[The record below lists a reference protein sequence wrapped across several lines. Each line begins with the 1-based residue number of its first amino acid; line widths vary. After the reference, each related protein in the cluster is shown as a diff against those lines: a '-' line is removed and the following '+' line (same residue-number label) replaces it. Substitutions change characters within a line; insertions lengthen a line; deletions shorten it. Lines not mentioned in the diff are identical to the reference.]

1 MTPFLSG
8 ASKLVEDLR
17 SWDMVAQ
24 IMRLGIELVYFQLLY
39 VLYLGKVVNRV
50 MESPCG
56 WLLVVIVKKVDGLLK
71 KVRW

>member
-1 MTPFLSG
+1 
-8 ASKLVEDLR
+8 
-17 SWDMVAQ
+17 MVAQ